1 MRFADSFAE
10 GLVAAAEEFGASHIV
25 VGAANG
31 GLRGRHRLGSVAT
44 ELLHSSHV
52 PVVLAPEGSRRIE
65 PATGVTRITAAIG
78 TRPGADA
85 LLDEATSL
93 AADTGAELRLLSLVT
108 VDLPASVDTGVIR
121 IAGAAHADQVL
132 AQARAGL
139 PGDGDTEVI
148 VGRGDSIEDAVSHLS
163 WEPGEVAIVGSSRL
177 AQPRRLFLGSTAAKM
192 LHELPVP
199 MIVVPRTR
207 AAGRRV
213 AMSERLGA
221 AAPLAPTAGKEA
233 GGLSAKGLSAG
244 TVGLIGAVV
253 IGISCIAPAY
263 TLTAALGPTVSEVGF
278 QVPAIILIGFIPML
292 LVAFGYRELNRQ
304 MPDSGTSF
312 TWAARAFGP
321 WVGWMAGWGLI
332 AATILV
338 LSNLAGIAVEFLF
351 LLIDQIAGS
360 PGTIAE
366 LAFNPFINVAVCL
379 LFMLGAT
386 LISYRDM
393 QTTQKLQ
400 YVLVTF
406 QVLVLVIFSVAA
418 FVHVAQGNA
427 FDASPVE
434 LSWFNPFA
442 VGSFTAVVAG
452 LSLSI
457 FIFWGWDVT
466 LTMNE
471 ETKDPEKT
479 PGRAA
484 TLTVITIVVLYLL
497 ISVSLLAYAG
507 TGVEDLGLGNE
518 DIQANVFFFLSG
530 PILGP
535 LAFLVSLAVLTSSAS
550 SLQSTFVSPAR
561 TLLAMGHYGALPPRF
576 AEVSPRFFTPG
587 FATIVSAIIA
597 SVFYAIMRF
606 VNENVLWDTITTLG
620 LMICFYY
627 GITAFACVWYFRKQ
641 WFDSTRSVFFTLLF
655 PLVGGLILAALF
667 VITLVES
674 MDPDYGSGTEW
685 FGLGSVF
692 VLGVGIIGL
701 GLVIMIWQAIKRP
714 AYFRGETLSLDAPA
728 SLRRARR

>member
-1 MRFADSFAE
+1 MS
-10 GLVAAAEEFGASHIV
+10 
-25 VGAANG
+25 
-31 GLRGRHRLGSVAT
+31 T
-44 ELLHSSHV
+44 T
-52 PVVLAPEGSRRIE
+52 PE
-65 PATGVTRITAAIG
+65 TT
-78 TRPGADA
+78 D
-85 LLDEATSL
+85 
-93 AADTGAELRLLSLVT
+93 
-108 VDLPASVDTGVIR
+108 PASKP
-121 IAGAAHADQVL
+121 A
-132 AQARAGL
+132 
-139 PGDGDTEVI
+139 
-148 VGRGDSIEDAVSHLS
+148 
-163 WEPGEVAIVGSSRL
+163 
-177 AQPRRLFLGSTAAKM
+177 
-192 LHELPVP
+192 PV
-199 MIVVPRTR
+199 T
-207 AAGRRV
+207 
-213 AMSERLGA
+213 
-221 AAPLAPTAGKEA
+221 
-233 GGLSAKGLSAG
+233 GGLSQKGLSAG
-244 TVGLIGAVV
+244 AVGLIGAVV

-332 AATILV
+332 TATILV

-351 LLIDQIAGS
+351 LLIDQIAGN

-386 LISYRDM
+386 FVSYRDM

-400 YVLVTF
+400 YFLVGF
-406 QVLVLVIFSVAA
+406 QVLVLLIFSIAA
-418 FVHVAQGNA
+418 LVHVAQGGA
-427 FDASPVE
+427 FEASPVDI
-434 LSWFNPFA
+434 SWFNPFA
-442 VGSFTAVVAG
+442 VGSVGAVVAG

-497 ISVSLLAYAG
+497 LSISLLSFAGIG
-507 TGVEDLGLGNE
+507 TGDLGLGNP
-518 DIQANVFFFLSG
+518 DIQSNVFFYLSG

-561 TLLAMGHYGALPPRF
+561 TLLAMGHYGALPEKF
-576 AEVSPRFFTPG
+576 STVSPRFFTPG
-587 FATIVSAIIA
+587 YATIVA
-597 SVFYAIMRF
+597 SVVASAFYAVMRF
-606 VNENVLWDTITTLG
+606 ISEDVLWDTITALG
-620 LMICFYY
+620 MMICFYY

-641 WFDSTRSVFFTLLF
+641 WFDTMRTFLFTLLF
-655 PLVGGLILAALF
+655 PLIGGIILAALF
-667 VITLVES
+667 VMTLVDS
-674 MDPDYGSGTEW
+674 MNPDYGSGSNIAGV
-685 FGLGSVF
+685 GLVF
-692 VLGVGIIGL
+692 ILGVTVILLGI
-701 GLVIMIWQAIKRP
+701 VIMIWQAVRRP
-714 AYFRGETLSLDAPA
+714 AFFRGETLAMDAPQ
-728 SLRRARR
+728 SRRRRR